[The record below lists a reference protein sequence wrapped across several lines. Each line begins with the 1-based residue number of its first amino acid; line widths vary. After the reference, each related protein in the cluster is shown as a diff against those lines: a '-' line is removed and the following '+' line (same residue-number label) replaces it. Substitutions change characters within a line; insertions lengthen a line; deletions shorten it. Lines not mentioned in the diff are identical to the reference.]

1 MADIPDFQFLR
12 NTPVDLSRY
21 LPAFL
26 FRDTSFSDTL
36 STLSHEHEVQR
47 LTLTDAAQQAFVK
60 TATWGLDDWEE
71 FVGLEHESADT
82 LQTRRNKILMKL
94 AGVDSVT
101 VPFLIR
107 LVNLYVADGQAVVID
122 HPDTYSIEILY
133 HGGQVL
139 DYARL
144 RDAVNIYIPAHIGYK
159 LVTITNG
166 CLGVHGAGTVQCAI
180 ENIVDM
186 ATTYAL
192 TIDDSRLKQ
201 AGAVIHNYKYSS
213 VSGGA
218 VSNG

>member
-1 MADIPDFQFLR
+1 MVNFIRDTNVDLR
-12 NTPVDLSRY
+12 NY
-21 LPAFL
+21 LPPYL
-26 FRDTSFSDTL
+26 FKDPEFTAKLAAESA
-36 STLSHEHEVQR
+36 EHDNMRKILMDICNQ
-47 LTLTDAAQQAFVK
+47 LFVS
-60 TATWGLDDWEE
+60 TATWGLDRWEK
-71 FVGLEHESADT
+71 FLDIPTDYTQTYES
-82 LQTRRNKILMKL
+82 RRQKILRKLQGSQTVTLEFLMK
-94 AGVDSVT
+94 
-101 VPFLIR
+101 

-122 HPDTYSIEILY
+122 HPDTYRIEILY

-139 DYARL
+139 DYEGLQKAIR
-144 RDAVNIYIPAHIGYK
+144 IYIPAHIGYK

-213 VSGGA
+213 VSGGG
-218 VSNG
+218 SKQWLNFHL